1 MEGLRDAHMS
11 AHDAPASELR
21 AKKSVDVSRRCA
33 SELRAASTSGN
44 AAPPRFSR
52 RCAIELRDVLPCH
65 PALRLVFTCLR
76 VLDYGGRR
84 RDPPHGARVA
94 DASPAGIE
102 GRTQPVHGNGRIGQG
117 LGGRHGRKGPWTRK
131 YHSTSGG
138 GGRRLWLQI
147 DGVAA
152 VCGGAVAGQSNPS
165 FARESFPGTG
175 TEAVCN

>member
-1 MEGLRDAHMS
+1 MYPV
-11 AHDAPASELR
+11 DAPASSEPPLPAETPHHHGPPAAVPTTSAMYCHGIRPSASCSHVSERLTVGDDARSLPIERPSRKHLQRGSRGKRRNCTGR
-21 AKKSVDVSRRCA
+21 AEQV
-33 SELRAASTSGN
+33 
-44 AAPPRFSR
+44 
-52 RCAIELRDVLPCH
+52 
-65 PALRLVFTCLR
+65 
-76 VLDYGGRR
+76 
-84 RDPPHGARVA
+84 
-94 DASPAGIE
+94 
-102 GRTQPVHGNGRIGQG
+102 QG